1 MAAAAAAW
9 TRLLQLLSAS
19 ARPLFPAG
27 IGRTLAAVSTD
38 QAAIFLISLPPQ
50 LQLQP
55 PRMRRAR
62 RVEIGRRE
70 TANSDGSATFLTK
83 LARKS
88 DVTVK
93 QRSARLRDGKA
104 TLSTSAR
111 RLFCSATFAQRQAFR
126 TSLHMSS
133 ARHLIPHYLCGCRR
147 CSSLQHTAKA
157 VPWRAPPRA
166 VKCSRRNTSEAVETG
181 RRNEGRCR
189 RSMRTER
196 IVRTRRLPA
205 MHALHAVCRRCSRC
219 AGARLLRT
227 QQIKRDRE
235 YATCENGRSEVK
247 VRLRECFL
255 YSLHVDVVI
264 FDASACESALMNEA
278 AVHTSGI
285 PPSTPASKPQSFCP
299 RLILK

>member
-1 MAAAAAAW
+1 VAAAAAAW

-50 LQLQP
+50 LQPQP

-70 TANSDGSATFLTK
+70 TANSGGSATFLTK

-93 QRSARLRDGKA
+93 QRSARLPD
-104 TLSTSAR
+104 SAR
-111 RLFCSATFAQRQAFR
+111 RLFCSAFSLKDKRFV
-126 TSLHMSS
+126 SLHMSS

-147 CSSLQHTAKA
+147 CSSLQRTAKA

-181 RRNEGRCR
+181 RPNEGRCR

-196 IVRTRRLPA
+196 IRLPA
-205 MHALHAVCRRCSRC
+205 MHALHAVCRRCCRC
-219 AGARLLRT
+219 ACARLLPT
-227 QQIKRDRE
+227 LQIKRDRA

-247 VRLRECFL
+247 VRL
-255 YSLHVDVVI
+255 
-264 FDASACESALMNEA
+264 
-278 AVHTSGI
+278 
-285 PPSTPASKPQSFCP
+285 
-299 RLILK
+299 